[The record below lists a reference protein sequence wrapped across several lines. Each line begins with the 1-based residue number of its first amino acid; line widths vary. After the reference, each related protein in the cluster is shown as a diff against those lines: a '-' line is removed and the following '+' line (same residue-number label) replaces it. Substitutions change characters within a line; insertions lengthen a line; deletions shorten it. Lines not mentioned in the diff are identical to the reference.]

1 MLCNKCNTENDP
13 DSKFCINCGEEL
25 ESAVSNAATSQISA
39 TQPIVVQQSTQ
50 AEAASNPARKNAMI
64 IVCVV
69 ACALLI
75 ALAVALVTYNAFK
88 PNGFALD
95 ENNVADDVVR
105 TTLSGK
111 FDTNND
117 GNIDNDEF
125 QAAQTIEVEGATDT
139 SWIKEFTYAKSFTLK
154 NSSVESID
162 LRDNKELT
170 KIDVSGDNSL
180 KTITLPDDPKI
191 IDIQL
196 PDREGI
202 NIVFPENSS
211 MELQY
216 VPTKVET
223 PSGTYSQDVESATK
237 VNSLS
242 VPYSTYNFSYGSDG
256 LLTNA
261 IEKTQSTKPDTTTTF
276 NWKNNLLTAETS
288 VMSSYTNKYTCTYK
302 NSSEYESVQA
312 DYSSSRADY
321 TLSTSGLTTTMNYNA
336 NGTIMP
342 YKVWTKDSSGKVV
355 TFIEYGG
362 NGYVYNKHDYTWN
375 GDQLVSE
382 TVSSVTV
389 EKDSWNFDNGTTSLR
404 YSIDYSYTD
413 GQLKKATYN
422 TGATQEFAY
431 KGSLL
436 SSVNTTVPDSDTSGL
451 KAGTTNITYKTVL
464 GIKGK
469 TALSFINLPGAATG
483 GFVNKEPSA
492 KLIELTDTYNGGYIS
507 RLQPSFNG
515 QFWWNEQGI
524 IDYQK
529 TMAELKAQSSQTQNE
544 TQTDAN
550 DATKTN
556 EEAYAAYKSTI
567 EAVKTGQDG
576 SSSSTSTSTNG
587 ILSTAK
593 LDYGDGTMKVAYR
606 DINDDGVDELFIGYE
621 CQFETDNQ
629 PIILAVYTYKNGSAA
644 NIITTGARYQSVLRE
659 DNTFYC
665 QGSGGAAY
673 TYYDVYKFDKDI
685 NLNASSSSRKDAPCA
700 TFIYSASYEDG
711 KYYLDYQTNKTEVS
725 KEEFDKYIAQMQ
737 STSRAALDWQ
747 VC

>member
-1 MLCNKCNTENDP
+1 MLCKKCNTENDP

-25 ESAVSNAATSQISA
+25 EPAVSNAATSQVSA
-39 TQPIVVQQSTQ
+39 TQPMAAQQSTQ
-50 AEAASNPARKNAMI
+50 AAAASNPARKNAII

-69 ACALLI
+69 ACALLV

-139 SWIKEFTYAKSFTLK
+139 SWIKEFTYAKNFTLK
-154 NSSVESID
+154 NSSVENID

-256 LLTNA
+256 LLTNS
-261 IEKTQSTKPDTTTTF
+261 IEKSQSARPDTTTTF
-276 NWKNNLLTAETS
+276 NWENNLLTGETS
-288 VMSSYTNKYTCTYK
+288 AMSNYTNKYTCTYK
-302 NSSEYESVQA
+302 NSSEYENVQA
-312 DYSSSRADY
+312 DYSNSKQEY
-321 TLSTSGLTTTMNYNA
+321 TLSTSGLTTTMNMNA
-336 NGTIMP
+336 SSSNTTMP

-362 NGYVYNKHDYTWN
+362 NGHVYNKHDYTWN
-375 GDQLVSE
+375 GELLVSE
-382 TVSSVTV
+382 TVSNVTA
-389 EKDSWNFDNGTTSLR
+389 EEGSWNLDNGTTSLR
-404 YSIDYSYTD
+404 YSVDYSYTD

-422 TGATQEFAY
+422 TGASQEFTY
-431 KGSLL
+431 TNGLL

-469 TALSFINLPGAATG
+469 TALSFINLPGTVTG
-483 GFVNKEPSA
+483 GFVNKGPSA
-492 KLIELTDTYNGGYIS
+492 KLIELTDTYYGGYIS

-515 QFWWNEQGI
+515 QFWWNEEGI

-529 TMAELKAQSSQTQNE
+529 TMASLKAQSSQTQNE
-544 TQTDAN
+544 SQATQSDTN
-550 DATKTN
+550 NATKTN
-556 EEAYAAYKSTI
+556 EEAHAAYKSTI

-576 SSSSTSTSTNG
+576 YS
-587 ILSTAK
+587 
-593 LDYGDGTMKVAYR
+593 
-606 DINDDGVDELFIGYE
+606 
-621 CQFETDNQ
+621 
-629 PIILAVYTYKNGSAA
+629 
-644 NIITTGARYQSVLRE
+644 
-659 DNTFYC
+659 
-665 QGSGGAAY
+665 
-673 TYYDVYKFDKDI
+673 
-685 NLNASSSSRKDAPCA
+685 SSSSRKDAPCA
-700 TFIYSASYEDG
+700 TYLYSASYEEG
-711 KYYLDYQTNKTEVS
+711 KYYLDYQKNKTEVS
-725 KEEFDKYIAQMQ
+725 KEEFDKYVAQMQ
-737 STSRAALDWQ
+737 STARAAIDWQ
-747 VC
+747 AC